1 MISRRQWAKILLGIG
16 VSLGLLAYLLGSVD
30 LRQVG
35 HHLARTH
42 PGYLSLT
49 VALTIGGVWIR
60 ARRWGYLFPPNA
72 SPSRLFSAVMIGYMG
87 NNLLPLRAGELIRGY
102 IASRHGSQGFWTCI
116 ATLVVERVLDALSVV
131 VILAWLVLAIP
142 VPAEL
147 KWAALLFLSLDL
159 LAMAVLA
166 FLALAPERCQAVVSA
181 LLRRW
186 PRLRGK
192 ALAILETFTVGLQ
205 GIRTTGHLLPILG
218 WSAALWIVYALTTWA
233 ALAAAELTL
242 PLTAAWAVVAFVGLG
257 MSLPSAPGFI
267 GIVQVA
273 SVLALAL
280 FDVPRS
286 AAFSFS
292 LVLHATQFIPST
304 LLGWLLL
311 LVEQVSLSQITREA
325 IPGTDG
331 RSVRA

>member
-30 LRQVG
+30 LREVG
-35 HHLARTH
+35 RHLARTH
-42 PGYLSLT
+42 PGYLGLT
-49 VALTIGGVWIR
+49 VGLTIGGVWMR

-131 VILAWLVLAIP
+131 VILVWLVLAIP

-166 FLALAPERCQAVVSA
+166 FLALAPERCQAVVIA

-192 ALAILETFTVGLQ
+192 AFAILETFTAGLQ
-205 GIRTTGHLLPILG
+205 GIRTPAHLLPILG
-218 WSAALWIVYALTTWA
+218 WSAALWIVYALTAWA
-233 ALAAAELTL
+233 ALATAELTL

-292 LVLHATQFIPST
+292 LVLHAIQFFPAT
-304 LLGWLLL
+304 LLGWVLL
-311 LVEQVSLSQITREA
+311 LVEQVSLSQIAREA

-331 RSVRA
+331 RSARA